1 MAGVSI
7 GDIRSRRISGS
18 VYAIVWGFGHVAVLL
33 LSPPIRLKKEWE
45 DSLQT
50 VDKPKSTVIF
60 HKEKR
65 TSMSNI

>member
-45 DSLQT
+45 DSLWQPLICAT
-50 VDKPKSTVIF
+50 IILFIT
-60 HKEKR
+60 
-65 TSMSNI
+65 MMYG

>member
-18 VYAIVWGFGHVAVLL
+18 GYAIVWGFGHVAVLL

-45 DSLQT
+45 DSLWQPLICAT
-50 VDKPKSTVIF
+50 IILFITMM
-60 HKEKR
+60 HG
-65 TSMSNI
+65 

>member
-18 VYAIVWGFGHVAVLL
+18 AYAIVWGFGHVAVLL

-45 DSLQT
+45 VFLWLPLICAT
-50 VDKPKSTVIF
+50 FIPFIMKM
-60 HKEKR
+60 HG
-65 TSMSNI
+65 